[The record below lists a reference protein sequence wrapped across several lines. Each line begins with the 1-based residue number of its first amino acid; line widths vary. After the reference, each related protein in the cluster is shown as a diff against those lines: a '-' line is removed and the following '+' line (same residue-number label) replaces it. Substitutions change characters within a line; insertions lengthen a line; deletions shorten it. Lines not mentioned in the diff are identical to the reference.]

1 MFWLLKCLKKIEY
14 IYRNTKVDNFDYPLL
29 WYVKRTDDWEV
40 NYVHTTKSMELYVII
55 SLIQIVARNRS
66 CCNITKVKSKPD
78 NHITD
83 CYTNFH
89 HELLLTAI
97 NYAHWNPPRRVRLYN
112 QIYDL
117 SQVFSSRLL
126 SFLIHSLR
134 QLSAAINLTGSAGI
148 CIHSAFK
155 KKVQKTAQYVMK
167 KREFWSFKR
176 L

>member
-1 MFWLLKCLKKIEY
+1 MFEENWVHLQKYEGWHC
-14 IYRNTKVDNFDYPLL
+14 NFDYPIL

-40 NYVHTTKSMELYVII
+40 NYVHKTKSMELYVII

-126 SFLIHSLR
+126 SFLMHSLR

-148 CIHSAFK
+148 CINSAFK
-155 KKVQKTAQYVMK
+155 KKVQKTAQSVMK